1 MFGSKTQDLVLAP
14 AMAARPPVG
23 SVYAR
28 TDVLRDRG

>member
-1 MFGSKTQDLVLAP
+1 MFGSKTRDLVLAP

-23 SVYAR
+23 SVHAR

>member
-1 MFGSKTQDLVLAP
+1 MFGSETQDLVLAP

-23 SVYAR
+23 SVHAR